1 MISHHL
7 LSFLF
12 IQ

>member
-7 LSFLF
+7 LSFLL